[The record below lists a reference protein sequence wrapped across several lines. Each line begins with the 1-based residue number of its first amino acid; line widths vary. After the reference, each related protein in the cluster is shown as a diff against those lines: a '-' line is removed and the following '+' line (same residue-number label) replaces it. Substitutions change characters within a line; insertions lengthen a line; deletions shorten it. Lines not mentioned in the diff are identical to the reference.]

1 MNKTPVFSCTLPV
14 RWGDMD
20 AYNHVNNTV
29 YFRFFEEARVQMI
42 EQLAGGRIAG
52 RDEGPVI
59 ITAAC
64 TFLRPVLYPND
75 VRIDCFL
82 GEAGRSSFMTHYELF
97 AQSDPEQLACT
108 GDSKVVWVDHQQGK
122 SVELPD
128 FIRQL
133 LD

>member
-1 MNKTPVFSCTLPV
+1 MSKTPVFSCTLQV

-42 EQLAGGRIAG
+42 EKLAGDRIAG
-52 RDEGPVI
+52 RDDGPVI
-59 ITAAC
+59 ITANC
-64 TFLRPVLYPND
+64 TFLRPVHYPND
-75 VRIDCFL
+75 VRIDCFF
-82 GEAGRSSFMTHYELF
+82 GEAGRSSVMVYYELF
-97 AQSDPEQLACT
+97 ALSDPEQPACT
-108 GDSKVVWVDHQQGK
+108 GDSKVVWVNHKLGK

-128 FIRQL
+128 YVRRL